1 MLTSSYMLLAW
12 VQQQAVPTP
21 CLWCQSR
28 SFGLPVSDSSDHLN
42 RSVPI
47 AMELNWLVLTTTLDK
62 LDSTIPAR
70 SITTNYNDV
79 VYSDLSIHVLR
90 QLSVFNT
97 LNSKNKKY
105 HLKKLES
112 NLTNQVLF
120 MIFYLGFYVI
130 LFINYVST
138 IIMLD

>member
-1 MLTSSYMLLAW
+1 M
-12 VQQQAVPTP
+12 
-21 CLWCQSR
+21 
-28 SFGLPVSDSSDHLN
+28 
-42 RSVPI
+42 
-47 AMELNWLVLTTTLDK
+47 VLTTTLDK